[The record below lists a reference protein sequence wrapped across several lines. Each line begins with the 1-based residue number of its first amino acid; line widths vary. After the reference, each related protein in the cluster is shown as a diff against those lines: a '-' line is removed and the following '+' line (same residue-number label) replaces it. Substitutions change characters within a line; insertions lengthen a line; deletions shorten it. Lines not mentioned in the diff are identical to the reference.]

1 MLKATQYIVLGDGS
15 ILDKNGILIQRIPD
29 HPNPFQYV
37 RDFITNVRSTT
48 YTENWEQLG
57 SKLII
62 TVA

>member
-15 ILDKNGILIQRIPD
+15 ILDKNGILIIRIPD

>member
-1 MLKATQYIVLGDGS
+1 MLKATQYIILGDGS
-15 ILDKNGILIQRIPD
+15 IFDKDGHLIQRISD

-57 SKLII
+57 TKLII